1 MKHDSFLPFPRR
13 ELDCGGFYARIG
25 NAKPN
30 QIAFKFGAVESCC
43 GRTQCLSESVH
54 LRRNMVV
61 SDKLGHSVSSGV
73 EMGGEGYPQPAWS
86 DNGD

>member
-1 MKHDSFLPFPRR
+1 
-13 ELDCGGFYARIG
+13 
-25 NAKPN
+25 
-30 QIAFKFGAVESCC
+30 
-43 GRTQCLSESVH
+43 LSESVH